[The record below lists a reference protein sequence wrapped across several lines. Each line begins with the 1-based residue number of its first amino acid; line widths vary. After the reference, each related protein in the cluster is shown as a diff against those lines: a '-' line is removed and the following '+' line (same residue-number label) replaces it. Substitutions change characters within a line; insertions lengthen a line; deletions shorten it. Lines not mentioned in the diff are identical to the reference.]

1 VRDDNILTPATAGT
15 AADLMADY
23 RAARG
28 ILMNDP
34 GWTVGGVLLDFNLV
48 QTSTRSS
55 SDDGVTLGLI
65 VASEETAAEVPL
77 PNDPQGAYA
86 DWIWRTFIGSPGAAS
101 GSSISTF
108 QALGGPVRAKAMR
121 RMDEVGMNLYLVAQ
135 SIGLTTYSL
144 PYQSSA
150 LMIMP

>member
-1 VRDDNILTPATAGT
+1 MRDDGILTPVTGGT
-15 AADLMADY
+15 ATDLMADY
-23 RAARG
+23 RLARG

-48 QTSTRSS
+48 QTSVRSS
-55 SDDGVTLGLI
+55 SDDGVGLGLI

-77 PNDPQGAYA
+77 PYDPQGSYA
-86 DWIWRTFIGSPGAAS
+86 DWIWRTFIGSPGSAS
-101 GSSISTF
+101 GSSVSTF

-135 SIGLTTYSL
+135 AIGLTTWSL
-144 PYQSSA
+144 PYNSSA